1 MNNQITT
8 KKSQSSIAALLSSEK
23 FQNQLKMA
31 LPSLLTPDRFT
42 RIILTEMRKTP
53 KLAKCEPASFFA
65 CVLQCAQL
73 GLEPG
78 GNLGY
83 AYLIPFDNKRMGTTE
98 CNVIL
103 GYRGLLS
110 LARRSGQITSISAHC
125 IYENDLFEFEYGLD
139 EKLKH
144 IPARDDR
151 GDFVGVYAI
160 AKFKD
165 GAYQFEVMF
174 KKQIMAIMNESAGV
188 RAKRSPWLNPN
199 HFDEMARKTALRRL
213 CKYLP
218 LTIETQKAITIDEAA
233 DIGKQDLSDIDMDN
247 VIDITEFDEE
257 KSNDSIENGVEKMK
271 EILK

>member
-1 MNNQITT
+1 MTNQIQT
-8 KKSQSSIAALLSSEK
+8 KKSQNSLAELLSSNK

-42 RIILTEMRKTP
+42 RIVLTEMRKTP
-53 KLAKCEPASFFA
+53 KLAKAEPASFFA
-65 CVLQCAQL
+65 CILQCAQL

-83 AYLIPFDNKRMGTTE
+83 AYLIPFDNKRSGTTE

-144 IPARDDR
+144 IPAREDR
-151 GDFVGVYAI
+151 GDFIGVYAL

-188 RAKRSPWLNPN
+188 KAKRSPWLNPN
-199 HFDEMARKTALRRL
+199 YFDEMVRKTALRRL

-218 LTIETQKAITIDEAA
+218 LTVETQKAITIDESA
-233 DIGKQDLSDIDMDN
+233 DIGKQDLSEINMEN
-247 VIDITEFDEE
+247 VIDVTEFDQEE
-257 KSNDSIENGVEKMK
+257 NIDSVKKGVEGMK
-271 EILK
+271 DAL